1 MEDLKM
7 FVKFV
12 KGDKIKAITPV
23 FGNEDG
29 EIATIEDVDYEGG
42 TVSYKFDDYTCYGAM
57 SIDMFNEY
65 FEKYEEKYEEN
76 TKHKDERTFAVGE
89 ERINWL
95 LKNSEIEWYTVFDK
109 CTVVSCK
116 LPNGFV
122 ITESSACVDPDNY
135 NEEMGIDNCLN
146 RILDKVWELE
156 GYLLQN
162 TVYED
167 GLDDFLDDDFLDD
180 LDDFK
185 DPNCEKCEDH
195 DCELNPNNY
204 HNDDRK

>member
-1 MEDLKM
+1 M
-7 FVKFV
+7 FV

-42 TVSYKFDDYTCYGAM
+42 TVSYKFDDYTCYGVM

-65 FEKYEEKYEEN
+65 FEKYEEN
-76 TKHKDERTFAVGE
+76 TKHKDERTFAVAE

-95 LKNSEIEWYTVFDK
+95 LENSEIEWYTVFDK

-122 ITESSACVDPDNY
+122 ITESSACVDPSNY
-135 NEEMGIDNCLN
+135 NEEMGVDNCLDKIVN
-146 RILDKVWELE
+146 KVWELE

-167 GLDDFLDDDFLDD
+167 GLDDFLDDFEE
-180 LDDFK
+180 
-185 DPNCEKCEDH
+185 PNCEKCEDH
-195 DCELNPNNY
+195 DCEFNPNNH
-204 HNDDRK
+204 HNDDKK